1 MTEETTVRTNENL
14 VAQTLNEQPILLP
27 ESPFWQILR
36 DFGRDELVALG
47 INTAGVF
54 ALSMVS
60 DNSVFISLVGP
71 VLEKIGFFTASS
83 KKAFDVYRTT
93 PPVERK
99 KKNEYVTDALRTGFP
114 NFLKDLVAADPLY
127 MGLLLLELKQFPE
140 TPAWMLSV
148 IAFMISVGGV
158 SAAEVSLKEALY
170 KMQTHRLM
178 RRGFSL
184 EKQLESRF
192 IVKEIN
198 SEHILAELAD
208 YFQLGEIHTGTYHDI
223 YFQPSLKY
231 YNGRQPQLRLRKRFE
246 NGEAVGP
253 EEIQLIYNR
262 ASELKRRKPEQYNYF
277 PVARDKFQRVLDDES
292 RQYLQEM
299 TLSSEKQEVTVT
311 RAYAHIPK
319 KMLISTDQVEN
330 GQNPYT
336 VIEVKS
342 FRTEKDAVS
351 QMIMAM
357 RHIMSHYHVIQTT
370 HSKQSLM
377 NIRQW

>member
-178 RRGFSL
+178 RRVL
-184 EKQLESRF
+184 LSR
-192 IVKEIN
+192 K
-198 SEHILAELAD
+198 
-208 YFQLGEIHTGTYHDI
+208 
-223 YFQPSLKY
+223 
-231 YNGRQPQLRLRKRFE
+231 
-246 NGEAVGP
+246 
-253 EEIQLIYNR
+253 
-262 ASELKRRKPEQYNYF
+262 
-277 PVARDKFQRVLDDES
+277 
-292 RQYLQEM
+292 
-299 TLSSEKQEVTVT
+299 
-311 RAYAHIPK
+311 
-319 KMLISTDQVEN
+319 
-330 GQNPYT
+330 
-336 VIEVKS
+336 
-342 FRTEKDAVS
+342 
-351 QMIMAM
+351 
-357 RHIMSHYHVIQTT
+357 
-370 HSKQSLM
+370 
-377 NIRQW
+377 